1 MKKTNQELLNLY
13 FQSRASDAEVA
24 ELEKRM
30 LADSD
35 LRELYLQEAILETNL
50 NSIALRE
57 DDLTTKPEAKPER
70 ISSKILPFYAAA
82 AAVIA
87 LISMIGFYNSPGKSV
102 GTILSSELAG
112 WQSDQPTIEGGEFGP
127 GTFMPVS
134 YTHLRAHET

>member
-50 NSIALRE
+50 KSIALRA
-57 DDLTTKPEAKPER
+57 DDLTTKTNAKPER
-70 ISSKILPFYAAA
+70 TSSKILPFYAAA

-87 LISMIGFYNSPGKSV
+87 LISMIGFYNSTGKSV

-112 WQSDQPTIEGGEFGP
+112 
-127 GTFMPVS
+127 
-134 YTHLRAHET
+134 

>member
-50 NSIALRE
+50 NSIA
-57 DDLTTKPEAKPER
+57 
-70 ISSKILPFYAAA
+70 
-82 AAVIA
+82 
-87 LISMIGFYNSPGKSV
+87 
-102 GTILSSELAG
+102 
-112 WQSDQPTIEGGEFGP
+112 
-127 GTFMPVS
+127 PVS
-134 YTHLRAHET
+134 YTHLTLPTIYSV